1 MSGRSAT
8 RIALTP
14 VLLGALMIASRPV
27 RAHEFKLESVMTGF
41 VKIEPREAHL
51 AVRVP
56 LHVVTGVK
64 FPLSGAEIALDKAD
78 PAIQQALDSDR
89 PCDGRWRWIG
99 RTA

>member
-78 PAIQQALDSDR
+78 PAIHQALDLVGSQIALFEA
-89 PCDGRWRWIG
+89 GR
-99 RTA
+99 